1 MANNIGIISA
11 DVLRGIR
18 AIIRRWA
25 ASCGRNIAAEVALCF
40 YQRPQPSAGSE
51 EVHMLVS
58 SRTWHAGLLA
68 AVGFEHH
75 CGRRWKFVIHDDGTV
90 PQAAIDRMRSVL
102 PDVRFVP
109 RTEADSRAK
118 EFLLD
123 HPKCLEHRAK
133 HNLFLKFFD
142 FSAFAECERFIVLDS
157 DAIFFRRPNEI
168 LEWAD
173 SHADTCLYNEDS
185 KEKYCIPR
193 AQILES
199 IGVTMWPR
207 FNSGLVLMPR
217 AAVDLDWAE
226 RLLETFEKNAH
237 HPQFFEQTLYGLMAS
252 VWNRGG
258 ALPST
263 YEISWG
269 YFRKRGAICRH
280 YVGDFKHDL
289 LYIEAAP
296 LLMVSVLKG
305 LLVSK

>member
-1 MANNIGIISA
+1 
-11 DVLRGIR
+11 
-18 AIIRRWA
+18 
-25 ASCGRNIAAEVALCF
+25 
-40 YQRPQPSAGSE
+40 
-51 EVHMLVS
+51 
-58 SRTWHAGLLA
+58 
-68 AVGFEHH
+68 
-75 CGRRWKFVIHDDGTV
+75 
-90 PQAAIDRMRSVL
+90 
-102 PDVRFVP
+102 
-109 RTEADSRAK
+109 
-118 EFLLD
+118 
-123 HPKCLEHRAK
+123 
-133 HNLFLKFFD
+133 
-142 FSAFAECERFIVLDS
+142 
-157 DAIFFRRPNEI
+157 
-168 LEWAD
+168 
-173 SHADTCLYNEDS
+173 
-185 KEKYCIPR
+185 
-193 AQILES
+193 
-199 IGVTMWPR
+199 MWPR